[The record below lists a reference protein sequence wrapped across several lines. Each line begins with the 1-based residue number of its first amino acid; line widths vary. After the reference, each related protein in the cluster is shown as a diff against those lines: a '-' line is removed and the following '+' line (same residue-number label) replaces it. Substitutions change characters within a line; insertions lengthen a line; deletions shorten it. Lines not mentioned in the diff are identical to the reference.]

1 MNNAATAT
9 AEAPR
14 TSTPSGAT
22 AKVSLIEMIM
32 TAEAEAE
39 RLEIW
44 TREVRD
50 NDAKIAMARRAHIQ
64 RMIVRTLDLVR
75 DNEVEFLNAVRTAR
89 EVRERAAPKAKAAT

>member
-1 MNNAATAT
+1 MNNTATAT
-9 AEAPR
+9 AEAP
-14 TSTPSGAT
+14 ST
-22 AKVSLIEMIM
+22 KVSLIEMIM

-50 NDAKIAMARRAHIQ
+50 NDAKISLARRAHIH

-75 DNEVEFLNAVRTAR
+75 DNEAEFLNAVRTAR
-89 EVRERAAPKAKAAT
+89 EVRERAAPKAKAAAQ